1 MGMGVSFVP
10 NGQGDPMNRQ
20 QPGQASG
27 APPLQQA
34 IQMLSLRLPRV
45 VGANALAPGQLLNA
59 PGGMGGS
66 GNPLL
71 EALLRLAGMGGSF
84 QGGQG
89 GPGGSGMLPSASG
102 PTLPRFGAGDEQRRL
117 APSVQPPQPSPSQPW
132 QGGPS
137 GQMPGP
143 GQPTFPGAPGGSPF
157 MDRSRGPFSRGM

>member
-1 MGMGVSFVP
+1 MSMGVSFVP
-10 NGQGDPMNRQ
+10 SGQGDPMNRQ
-20 QPGQASG
+20 QQGQAPG

-71 EALLRLAGMGGSF
+71 EALLRLAGMGG
-84 QGGQG
+84 GQG
-89 GPGGSGMLPSASG
+89 QPGMGAQGLPSFSG
-102 PTLPRFGAGDEQRRL
+102 STLPRFGAGDEQQRP
-117 APSVQPPQPSPSQPW
+117 APSVQPPPQPGASQPW

-157 MDRSRGPFSRGM
+157 MDRSRGPFTRGM